1 MSTSFSKK
9 IELET
14 SFDNLNE
21 IIEETFNNLI
31 LRFQRNN
38 NTFYQANINMGF
50 KSWVEDFSVN
60 IISSKELFIKSKLKF
75 GLVDWGKNQNN
86 VRLFEQTFLNNS
98 KSNSI
103 NKKLKAIDKNIMKY
117 SEDTFLDKLMKLNK
131 LFVSQILTK
140 DEFQDK
146 KKELISNFD
155 STKCELSK
163 EDFLLSLIKFKT
175 NNTLSQDDI
184 LSIKNILNNR
194 G

>member
-1 MSTSFSKK
+1 MSSSFSKK

-21 IIEETFNNLI
+21 IIEETFSNLRW
-31 LRFQRNN
+31 RFQRNN
-38 NTFYQANINMGF
+38 NNFYQANINMGF
-50 KSWVEDFSVN
+50 KSWGEDFSVN

-98 KSNSI
+98 KYNSI
-103 NKKLKAIDKNIMKY
+103 NKEAKAIDENIRKD
-117 SEDTFLDKLMKLNK
+117 SEDTFLAKLTKLNK
-131 LFVSQILTK
+131 LFVAQILTK

-155 STKCELSK
+155 STECELSK

-175 NNTLSQDDI
+175 NNILTQDDI
-184 LSIKNILNNR
+184 ILIKNKLTDR